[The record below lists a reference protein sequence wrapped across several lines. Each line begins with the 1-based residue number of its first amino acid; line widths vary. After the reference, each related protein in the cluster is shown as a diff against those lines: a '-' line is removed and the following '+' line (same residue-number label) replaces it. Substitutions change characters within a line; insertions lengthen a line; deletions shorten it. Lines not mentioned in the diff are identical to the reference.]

1 VQISGI
7 SSFRRHVTFRIAA
20 TLACSLLLACDAGR
34 DADVPPEAVAARAVD
49 LTGAG
54 ATFPYPLYAKWF
66 SDYAKA
72 TGVRINYQ
80 SIGSGG
86 GLRQLAEGT
95 VDFGASESPVL
106 DPDLAAAGGHVLFF
120 PTVAGAIAIT
130 YHLPDVA
137 RPLRLSGEA
146 LADVFLG
153 RITRWND
160 PRLAALNPGVRLPA
174 TDVVVVY
181 RSDGSGTTYVFTK
194 YLAARSRAWASG
206 PGTGLQVR
214 WPVGLGGKGNEGVA
228 GTVKQTPGA
237 VGYVELAYAKQNRLP
252 IAAVRNRAGNFVLP
266 SVETVAAA
274 VDAVVDTL
282 PPESDYRVSIVDAPG
297 PNAYPISS
305 FTWLVVHE
313 QQADSVKGSAIV
325 DFIRWA
331 VERGD
336 PQARTL
342 YYAPL
347 PPVVAERVVARLDEV
362 RLGGG
367 R

>member
-1 VQISGI
+1 MIT
-7 SSFRRHVTFRIAA
+7 SSHRHVTLRIAA
-20 TLACSLLLACDAGR
+20 TLACSLLLACDAGH
-34 DADVPPEAVAARAVD
+34 DADGRPEAAPAGSVD

-54 ATFPYPLYAKWF
+54 ATFPYPLYARWF
-66 SDYAKA
+66 SDYANA

-106 DPDLAAAGGHVLFF
+106 DPDLAAAGGNVLFF
-120 PTVAGAIAIT
+120 PTVAGAIAVT
-130 YHLPDVA
+130 YHLPGLA
-137 RPLRLSGEA
+137 QPLRLGGEV
-146 LADVFLG
+146 LADIFLG

-174 TDVVVVY
+174 TNILVVY
-181 RSDGSGTTYVFTK
+181 RSDGSGTTYVFTE

-252 IAAVRNRAGNFVLP
+252 VAAVRNRAGNFVLP

-282 PPESDYRVSIVDAPG
+282 PPQSDYRVSVVDAPS
-297 PNAYPISS
+297 PDAYPISS
-305 FTWLVVHE
+305 FTWLLVHE
-313 QQADSVKGSAIV
+313 RQADSAKGREIV

-336 PQARTL
+336 PQARAL

-347 PPVVAERVVARLDEV
+347 PPVVAERVVARLGEV
-362 RLGGG
+362 RLGRG